1 MTVPS
6 ILEGVRVIDMTS
18 VVFGPYATQILAD
31 LGADVIKV
39 EAPGGDQFRYSGKP
53 AKTRGMSPG
62 FMALNRNKRS
72 ILLDLKSDEDRATMA
87 DLLKSADIFIHN
99 VRLGAIEKLGFGPD
113 QVKAIK
119 DDMIYIHCV
128 GFGAGGP
135 YAGLQAY
142 DDVIQAASGTATLTG
157 RVDWTGEARYLP
169 SLIADKVAGLHGAQ
183 AALAAYIHKLRT
195 GESQFV
201 EVPMFEAFARFMLA
215 EHLSGLT
222 FAPPNAEVCYAR
234 QIDPYRQPFPTADGY
249 ISIVPYTPESW
260 STVFQVLE
268 DPGFLDQPELQT
280 VKEQFFNQHRLYQRL
295 AELTPSRTTAD
306 WTERFRAARIP
317 CMPVRDMADML
328 DDPHLRATGF
338 FTRREHPSEGV
349 WYDMK
354 SAVRYT
360 AGANDSH
367 TPPPR
372 IGEQSDEI
380 RAELLSLKTTPK
392 DNDPSGDR

>member
-1 MTVPS
+1 MTQS
-6 ILEGVRVIDMTS
+6 TILEGVRVVDMTS

-53 AKTRGMSPG
+53 AKSRGMSPG

-72 ILLDLKSDEDRATMA
+72 IVLDLKSDADRATMS
-87 DLLKSADIFIHN
+87 DLLTSADIFIHN

-113 QVKAIK
+113 QVRAIK
-119 DDMIYIHCV
+119 DDLIYIHCV
-128 GFGAGGP
+128 GFGSGGP
-135 YAGLQAY
+135 YDGLQAY
-142 DDVIQAASGTATLTG
+142 DDVIQAASGAATLAG
-157 RVDWTGEARYLP
+157 RVDGTGDARYLP

-201 EVPMFEAFARFMLA
+201 EVPMFEAFTRFMLA

-222 FAPPNAEVCYAR
+222 FDPPNADVCYFR
-234 QIDPYRQPFPTADGY
+234 QIDPDRQPFPTADGF

-260 STVFQVLE
+260 TTVFEVLE
-268 DPGFLDQPELQT
+268 DTDFLDQPGLQT
-280 VKEQFFNQHRLYQRL
+280 VKEQFFNQQKLYQRL
-295 AELTPSRTTAD
+295 AQITPSRTTAD
-306 WTERFRAARIP
+306 WVARFRAARIP

-328 DDPHLRATGF
+328 DDPHLKSTGF
-338 FTRREHPSEGV
+338 FARREHPSEGA

-354 SAVRYT
+354 SPVRYA
-360 AGANDSH
+360 AGAPGRH
-367 TPPPR
+367 LPPPR
-372 IGEQSDEI
+372 IGEHSDQI
-380 RAELLSLKTTPK
+380 RDELDQLKKQRP
-392 DNDPSGDR
+392 